1 MAARPRPFFVGR
13 SARTAGEAAGQ
24 ARGTTDRL
32 GGLSKAATRIGKIVE
47 PINITAG
54 RTNLLALLRFLQTV
68 RTD

>member
-1 MAARPRPFFVGR
+1 M
-13 SARTAGEAAGQ
+13 AGEAAGQ

-32 GGLSKAATRIGKIVE
+32 GELSKAADRIGKVVE
-47 PINITAG
+47 LINTTAG